1 MAVLRNLCKY
11 KEPIQNKRAV
21 KANSILQSL
30 KTWLN
35 GLWCS
40 FLINYRFIITCLN
53 EIFILLSDI
62 GGNNSLGQTSDII
75 IIFFLDDSINNV
87 LRESFCHSDYVCI
100 LYYTVMFRT
109 GHGVVIYMYAQCPS
123 WSSNQKLK
131 YASHENWSWIWT
143 LFFFILIYII
153 FLHECS
159 LIQNKTNNY
168 TQEIK
173 WHELDCVSKEK
184 KSFSSLHCWWNL
196 VQLTAAKE

>member
-75 IIFFLDDSINNV
+75 IIFFWTIPLIMFCGKVFVILTMYVYYIIQSCSELVMVLLYTCMHNV
-87 LRESFCHSDYVCI
+87 HRDPLIKSWNTHHMKIDLEY
-100 LYYTVMFRT
+100 
-109 GHGVVIYMYAQCPS
+109 GHC
-123 WSSNQKLK
+123 
-131 YASHENWSWIWT
+131 
-143 LFFFILIYII
+143 FFFILIYII

-184 KSFSSLHCWWNL
+184 NHFL
-196 VQLTAAKE
+196 VSTVGEIWYS